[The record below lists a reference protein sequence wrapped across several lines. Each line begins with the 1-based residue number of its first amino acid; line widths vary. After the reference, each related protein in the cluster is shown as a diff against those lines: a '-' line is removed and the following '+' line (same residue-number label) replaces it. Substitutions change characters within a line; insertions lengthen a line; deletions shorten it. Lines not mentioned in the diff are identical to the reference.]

1 MQPRLSTKSPYASA
15 TCALKNIDWGTVCL
29 WSGTSMLCQWLCKYP
44 HSVLQPLLENAIYH
58 GIEPMP
64 QGGTIKITA
73 MEKDNHYYLTIENPT
88 SESLSASALHQGNE
102 LAQDNIRQ
110 RLIAFFGPAAKMI
123 VTPEN
128 NKYRVTITIPVENE
142 NINR

>member
-1 MQPRLSTKSPYASA
+1 
-15 TCALKNIDWGTVCL
+15 
-29 WSGTSMLCQWLCKYP
+29 
-44 HSVLQPLLENAIYH
+44 
-58 GIEPMP
+58 MP